1 MRKNVAGQKVTF
13 SLFKAGARIAN
24 PTIAA
29 GDFKVDLD
37 GAGQVNVATPPTSDA
52 AGLVMWSPSQA
63 ETNGNVVT
71 LLGLDAVGAEWEPLT
86 ISFDTAAETAII
98 TNLDAAVSTRSTLA
112 QADILS
118 DATPFAG
125 GNVDAAISTRGT
137 ANAGDA
143 MALTVGERTT
153 LAGVVWTYATRT
165 LTSISAF
172 LASIAAAVWGYATR
186 TLTSS
191 STAPGVGLTAQAW
204 TVLRGDTLTRTF
216 ATIAADPTITRCR
229 LTVKRRYEDTD
240 NEAILAVDSTSGL
253 LRLNGAAPGAYTAT
267 FTVATGVLSVP
278 AATMAQ
284 LDPRG
289 YRYDVQVWRGA
300 VVQTIER
307 GGFVLT
313 EDYTMAV

>member
-1 MRKNVAGQKVTF
+1 MLKSGQTWKGVFATLDATGALSAATVGPAGALYVDGVLNGAGVTIAGANPYSFSVTLPAMTAGQ
-13 SLFKAGARIAN
+13 SASIY
-24 PTIAA
+24 IAA
-29 GDFKVDLD
+29 TVG
-37 GAGQVNVATPPTSDA
+37 GVATAGVIAFDQADTKLASD
-52 AGLVMWSPSQA
+52 L
-63 ETNGNVVT
+63 N
-71 LLGLDAVGAEWEPLT
+71 D
-86 ISFDTAAETAII
+86 
-98 TNLDAAVSTRSTLA
+98 LA

-172 LASIAAAVWGYATR
+172 LASIAAAVWTYATR

-216 ATIAADPTITRCR
+216 STIAADPTITRCR

-253 LRLNGAAPGAYTAT
+253 LRLNGATPGTYTAT